1 MLENEDVV
9 IKCTLKYAFYL
20 FIFNEQKITGIC
32 QRFLY
37 VESFLIKHDV
47 KICQD
52 ERLLT

>member
-32 QRFLY
+32 QIFY
-37 VESFLIKHDV
+37 SFLIKHDV

-52 ERLLT
+52 ARLLT